1 MLTSTSPTK
10 ESRFNSGGFAPA
22 GQPASS
28 QFIDKST
35 VTNPRNV
42 HGMKR
47 LASCREELE
56 LSWGTRSNDLRCVS
70 TEDDSPETNRRAK
83 RRKSCVFESSK
94 RILPWTSQ
102 IQQQQQASG
111 RPPVKAGWY
120 TGEVDVM
127 GHRHGKGTTKHDDGT
142 EYEGAYFEDLM
153 AGPSGRYK
161 FATTQHLVPN
171 PRHNGSQLHRQIEKT
186 FLGSFTGDIPH
197 GPGMIVTKTTDYAPQ
212 VLGSTPVNIYSM
224 EIMYDAGMHTEKAVG
239 KAVGEGVRI
248 VYTSSKFGSS
258 SALEQ
263 VCFRLMD
270 GNSTNLQV
278 APSYARWMLQ
288 CMNLQF
294 PSPPS
299 TTSM

>member
-1 MLTSTSPTK
+1 MLTSPAK
-10 ESRFNSGGFAPA
+10 DSRFNSTGFSPA
-22 GQPASS
+22 GQPAST

-35 VTNPRNV
+35 VTNLRTV

-56 LSWGTRSNDLRCVS
+56 LSWGAQSNDLRCVS
-70 TEDDSPETNRRAK
+70 TEDDSPETNRRVK

-94 RILPWTSQ
+94 RILPWSSQ
-102 IQQQQQASG
+102 IQQQQQASA
-111 RPPVKAGWY
+111 RPQVKAGWY
-120 TGEVDVM
+120 TGEVDVL
-127 GHRHGKGTTKHDDGT
+127 GNRHGKGTTKHDDGT

-153 AGPSGRYK
+153 DGPSARYK
-161 FATTQHLVPN
+161 FVTTQHLVPN
-171 PRHNGSQLHRQIEKT
+171 PRHNGSQLHRQIEKS
-186 FLGSFTGDIPH
+186 FLGSFKGDRPD
-197 GPGMIVTKTTDYAPQ
+197 GPCMIVTKTTDCAPQ
-212 VLGSTPVNIYSM
+212 VLGSTPINIYFM
-224 EIMYDAGMHTEKAVG
+224 EIMYDAGMHAEKEVG

-248 VYTSSKFGSS
+248 VYTTSNCGSS
-258 SALEQ
+258 STLEQ

-294 PSPPS
+294 PSPP
-299 TTSM
+299 TSMY